1 MPPSKSARSA
11 SMKQAKLSFASKRT
25 VSSAAAG
32 KGTKASTRK
41 QPTRSVS
48 SPEAAIVL
56 SDSSDDELEVPAP
69 KKRRL
74 TPLEDIEDDEKT
86 EREREPLDPSDKRWR
101 KAYGD
106 ARREMGDIEPVHAK
120 GQKMVD
126 HILRVFDLSYQYGP
140 CVGISRLQR
149 WERAEALGL
158 NPPPEVKA
166 ILMTKEGDT
175 DERYTQSVFQGEI

>member
-1 MPPSKSARSA
+1 
-11 SMKQAKLSFASKRT
+11 MKQAKLSFASKRT
-25 VSSAAAG
+25 VSSASAG

-48 SPEAAIVL
+48 SPGAAIVL

-86 EREREPLDPSDKRWR
+86 EREREPLDLSDKRWR

-106 ARREMGDIEPVHAK
+106 ARREMGDIEPGEYSHLACPSCGEVAEADGRPRALVHAK

-126 HILRVFDLSYQYGP
+126 HILRVFDL
-140 CVGISRLQR
+140 
-149 WERAEALGL
+149 
-158 NPPPEVKA
+158 
-166 ILMTKEGDT
+166 
-175 DERYTQSVFQGEI
+175 